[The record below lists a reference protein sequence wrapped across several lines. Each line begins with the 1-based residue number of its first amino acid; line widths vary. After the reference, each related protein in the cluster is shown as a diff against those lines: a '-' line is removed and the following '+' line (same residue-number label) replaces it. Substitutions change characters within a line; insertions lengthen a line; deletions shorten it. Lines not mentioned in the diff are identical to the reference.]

1 MRKSLVILI
10 FVPGLLFA
18 QDFSRQY
25 QLINAGHADSVRQ
38 ALPMLMSAYPQHP
51 EVLYLGGLVEPEG
64 EKALFIYRELLSK
77 YPQSAVAD
85 DALLKIVEY
94 LYTKGLYNK
103 STKYSR
109 ELLKVY
115 PETNLVEK
123 TVYFL
128 LSSLNA
134 LNQKDSVDFFYQY
147 YMNLYPEANFY
158 YIDYRTAPQYNMADE
173 SYTRTAPEQKP
184 PETPRKESETKK
196 NLISAPSAT
205 ATAMPGKYTLQ
216 MGVFSKFSNASLL
229 KERLEKLGF
238 SVSIEK
244 NRRGANDFYAV
255 KTGSYESREAAQK
268 AGARM
273 KSEHN
278 LDFVIISK

>member
-1 MRKSLVILI
+1 MKKSLVILFFI
-10 FVPGLLFA
+10 PGLLFS

-25 QLINAGHADSVRQ
+25 QLINAGHVDSVRQ
-38 ALPMLMSAYPQHP
+38 SLPMLISTYPQHP
-51 EVLYLGGLVEPEG
+51 EVLYLGGLVEPDG
-64 EKALFIYRELLSK
+64 EKALLIYRELLSK

-85 DALLKIVEY
+85 DALLKIIEY

-103 STKYSR
+103 SAKYSR

-147 YMNLYPEANFY
+147 YLNLYPEANFY
-158 YIDYRTAPQYNMADE
+158 YLDYRTAPQYTMADE
-173 SYTRTAPEQKP
+173 GQTKPTPEQKP
-184 PETPRKESETKK
+184 PETSPKESETKK
-196 NLISAPSAT
+196 NLKPTPSTT
-205 ATAMPGKYTLQ
+205 AAVTPGQYTLQ
-216 MGVFSKFSNASLL
+216 MGFFSKFNNAALL
-229 KERLEKLGF
+229 KERLEKLGLT
-238 SVSIEK
+238 VSIEK
-244 NRRGANDFYAV
+244 TRRGTNDFYAV

-268 AGARM
+268 AGARL
-273 KSEHN
+273 KGEHN
-278 LDFVIISK
+278 LDFVIVGK